1 MGDLRLQYFFAG
13 FFLLDAAVQLYAC
26 ANKNLLMLRRVSKC
40 LLMPL
45 LAACYML
52 FAKTPSSL
60 VIAAILSGF
69 VGDLVLLFRPRK
81 WAFPLGILA
90 FATGHVF
97 YILSFARRIA
107 IAPPWYMFAIL
118 ALITIVCAATLM
130 RYIWKGMPKKLCPPS
145 FLYMLIIGTMASSS
159 ILFALYG
166 TSPYHYLAGIGGI
179 LFALSDTTLSI
190 DAFHH
195 PIHHRNIIVMST
207 YIAAQVLI
215 VFALSLA

>member
-1 MGDLRLQYFFAG
+1 MLYFFVG
-13 FFLLDAAVQLYAC
+13 FYLLVVGIQLFAC

-52 FAKTPSSL
+52 ISPEPAPF
-60 VIAAILSGF
+60 VVFAILSGF

-81 WAFPLGILA
+81 WAFPAGILA

-97 YILSFARRIA
+97 YILSFASRITLQ
-107 IAPPWYMFAIL
+107 PPWYLF
-118 ALITIVCAATLM
+118 ALIAFVTIACAATLM
-130 RYIWKGMPKKLCPPS
+130 YYIWRGIPRKLRVPS
-145 FLYMLIIGTMASSS
+145 YVYMLVIGSMVSSAA
-159 ILFALYG
+159 LFTLYETTPLRWLAAL
-166 TSPYHYLAGIGGI
+166 GGV

-195 PIHHRNIIVMST
+195 PVRYRNVIVMST
-207 YIAAQVLI
+207 YILAQTLI
-215 VFALSLA
+215 VSAFAFS